1 MPGGEEE
8 RHRVDGRRK
17 SKKKE
22 TELATWLL
30 TVIILAVIVFVLIV
44 GTVVFGIG
52 TQRRD
57 RGVTLTRRHRGGSG
71 LS

>member
-1 MPGGEEE
+1 MAWGEDVGHWVGGGRETKEKE
-8 RHRVDGRRK
+8 RK
-17 SKKKE
+17 
-22 TELATWLL
+22 LATWLL
-30 TVIILAVIVFVLIV
+30 IVIILAVIVFVLIV

-57 RGVTLTRRHRGGSG
+57 RGVTLSRRHRGRSG